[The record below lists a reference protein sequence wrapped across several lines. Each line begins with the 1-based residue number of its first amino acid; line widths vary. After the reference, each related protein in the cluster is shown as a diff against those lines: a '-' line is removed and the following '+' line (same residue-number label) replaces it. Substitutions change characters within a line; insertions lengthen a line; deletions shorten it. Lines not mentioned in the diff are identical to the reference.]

1 MNKFY
6 LTILSIVILSSCS
19 NRLYT
24 GNGAFHNASFTTDQY
39 EIEELTITKSGSSF
53 LGIPLN
59 QKKNNA
65 TGFTF
70 SFNGITISKVP
81 QFLPVLTLAALT
93 WQSAGLMN
101 AIGIGTRQDV
111 LTYDYNTNA
120 YYTSATG
127 PRKSN
132 VLSYL
137 LGIPVAATFNS
148 LIWKGSSKG
157 AAGSEIN
164 TQMLEQNQDIDMFLF
179 PKYSV
184 QTDGFYRESST
195 VNLKV
200 KGATLKE

>member
-1 MNKFY
+1 
-6 LTILSIVILSSCS
+6 
-19 NRLYT
+19 
-24 GNGAFHNASFTTDQY
+24 
-39 EIEELTITKSGSSF
+39 
-53 LGIPLN
+53 
-59 QKKNNA
+59 
-65 TGFTF
+65 
-70 SFNGITISKVP
+70 
-81 QFLPVLTLAALT
+81 
-93 WQSAGLMN
+93 MN

-111 LTYDYNTNA
+111 LTYDYYTNS

-132 VLSYL
+132 ILSYL

-148 LIWKGSSKG
+148 LIWKRSSKG

-164 TQMLEQNQDIDMFLF
+164 TQMLEKNQSIDMFLF

-195 VNLKV
+195 VTLKV

>member
-1 MNKFY
+1 MNK
-6 LTILSIVILSSCS
+6 
-19 NRLYT
+19 
-24 GNGAFHNASFTTDQY
+24 
-39 EIEELTITKSGSSF
+39 
-53 LGIPLN
+53 PL
-59 QKKNNA
+59 
-65 TGFTF
+65 
-70 SFNGITISKVP
+70 
-81 QFLPVLTLAALT
+81 LTLTALT

-101 AIGIGTRQDV
+101 AIGVGSNQE
-111 LTYDYNTNA
+111 TYVG
-120 YYTSATG
+120 SVI
-127 PRKSN
+127 RKPIFF
-132 VLSYL
+132 SYI

>member
-1 MNKFY
+1 MA
-6 LTILSIVILSSCS
+6 LLSSCS
-19 NRLYT
+19 KRLYT

-65 TGFTF
+65 SGFTF
-70 SFNGITISKVP
+70 SFNGITISKTP
-81 QFLPVLTLAALT
+81 QIFPILTLFTST
-93 WQSAGLMN
+93 WQSAQLMN
-101 AIGIGTRQDV
+101 VLGIGSSEVTEIQYIPVYDV
-111 LTYDYNTNA
+111 FGNYLETVTEENVV
-120 YYTSATG
+120 SKGG
-127 PRKSN
+127 PN
-132 VLSYL
+132 LLSYII
-137 LGIPVAATFNS
+137 GFPVAATVNS

-164 TQMLEQNQDIDMFLF
+164 TQMLYENQNTDMFLF

-184 QTDGFYRESST
+184 KTDGFFTENST
-195 VNLKV
+195 VTLKV

>member
-137 LGIPVAATFNS
+137 LGIPASKCTR
-148 LIWKGSSKG
+148 GSS
-157 AAGSEIN
+157 
-164 TQMLEQNQDIDMFLF
+164 LVLLLRRYYF
-179 PKYSV
+179 
-184 QTDGFYRESST
+184 
-195 VNLKV
+195 
-200 KGATLKE
+200 